1 MANEE
6 QELQSSTTLV
16 ELAATETAE
25 VEQVFAQANDFRTIG
40 ERITSPIDSIISET
54 AKVIDKDPIMNVST
68 ELSKMNSEVQEVY
81 GEIISNDGAVMKLLK
96 SIPGLNILANMI
108 DQKFGEASFN
118 MKSIEGKLAVI
129 FEGFDTSYDSINTSI
144 ELQKKFLDG
153 IDGNLGKI
161 IAYKDFI
168 GTKITEFKLKVEN
181 TPDAEEKDK
190 MELFLRNV
198 EFFQGNL
205 VVLIGNLEMAKK
217 RLLMRLDSAN
227 KLSLSM
233 NSSRPIFKTLL
244 STAIIETS
252 SQKAIDAS
260 MKAMDVMGD
269 TIDKMSSE
277 LTDKA
282 IEWNKK
288 AEEMSSKPVVSTEV
302 FIENVEKLK
311 THFDEIEAF
320 RVVVAEE
327 AREER
332 KLFEEASAKL
342 EDMKLLSKEET
353 EEFNQGLIDDS
364 IDHLDDAKKV
374 VEEKI
379 EEAQE
384 VIEEKIK

>member
-1 MANEE
+1 MTENTTEE
-6 QELQSSTTLV
+6 ILDETKVTD
-16 ELAATETAE
+16 LAVSETAE
-25 VEQVFAQANDFRTIG
+25 VEQVFAKAEDFRSIG
-40 ERITSPIDSIISET
+40 ERITSPLDSIISET
-54 AKVIDKDPIMNVST
+54 ARVIDKDPIMNVSD
-68 ELSKMNSEVQEVY
+68 ELSKMNNEVQEVY
-81 GEIISNDGAVMKLLK
+81 SEIISNDNALMKLMK
-96 SIPGLNILANMI
+96 SIPGISIIANML

-118 MKSIEGKLAVI
+118 MKTIEGKLGVI
-129 FEGFDTSYDSINTSI
+129 FEWFDTSYNSINTSI
-144 ELQKKFLDG
+144 ELQKNFLDG
-153 IDGNLGKI
+153 IDANLGKI

-168 GTKITEFKLKVEN
+168 GTKITEFKLKIEWTSDEN
-181 TPDAEEKDK
+181 EKTK
-190 MELFLRNV
+190 MELFLKNV

-260 MKAMDVMGD
+260 MKAMNVMGE

-302 FIENVEKLK
+302 FIANVEKLK
-311 THFDEIEAF
+311 AHFDEIEEF
-320 RVVVAEE
+320 REQIAIE
-327 AREER
+327 AKEER
-332 KLFEEASAKL
+332 RLFEEASSKL
-342 EDMKLLSKEET
+342 EDMKLLSKEDT
-353 EEFNQGLIDDS
+353 EEFNKNLIEES
-364 IDHLDDAKKV
+364 VAELDKAKEI
-374 VEEKI
+374 VEEKLVDAI
-379 EEAQE
+379 ES
-384 VIEEKIK
+384 VEKK